1 MKILK
6 QVESEQVKEEKKRIR
21 KRKQKQQ
28 SNENVKKNPNDKL
41 VIENDNLKNDLKIAN
56 DNQTNANDNRTNA
69 NETQKNASDKVK
81 SDKQCKSKDSFSFI
95 QNSSLNDIREA
106 ALKNRIQNCDNAKPV
121 NHVLG
126 LVKHVGKVA
135 EIFQWKGEVSV
146 GLDGWNVSDKDKLR
160 NGLTDV
166 LLNLI
171 LLADKCKVNLPKD
184 ALSKLQFNKFK
195 YPVEKAYGSSKKY
208 NEYSPEK
215 KTETISV
222 DDSLISF

>member
-28 SNENVKKNPNDKL
+28 SNENIKKSPNDKL
-41 VIENDNLKNDLKIAN
+41 VIGNDNLKNDLKIAN
-56 DNQTNANDNRTNA
+56 DNQTNANETKKNA
-69 NETQKNASDKVK
+69 NDKAK

-95 QNSSLNDIREA
+95 QNSSLNLIREA

-166 LLNLI
+166 LFNLI
-171 LLADKCKVNLPKD
+171 LLADKCKVNLPKEV
-184 ALSKLQFNKFK
+184 LSKLQFNKFK

-208 NEYSPEK
+208 NEYYSSEK
-215 KTETISV
+215 KTETIFV